1 MIIRDYVDSW
11 YKRHI
16 SDTEEF
22 AQYVR
27 WTIYNALRRLN
38 HSLKTI
44 DWEQFFLN
52 FVAPNSLIQMRM
64 FKRARE
70 NAHKTSKASLNLNLS
85 SATTF
90 RIQLQTLMN
99 AVESYQASSELNLI
113 EQFFDIEVD
122 AEKDIC
128 RDTISTSSSDHE
140 LDFLREMSDLLCFY
154 LLPTNTFNC
163 PSVRCFIRVIQRAH
177 FFELFYFP
185 LSVLFRLN
193 KEILANI
200 LIKISIEKMSDPD
213 YINQSILYLV
223 SSSIR
228 N

>member
-1 MIIRDYVDSW
+1 M
-11 YKRHI
+11 
-16 SDTEEF
+16 SDTDEF

-27 WTIYNALRRLN
+27 LTIYSALRRLN

-52 FVAPNSLIQMRM
+52 CVAPNSLIQMRM

-90 RIQLQTLMN
+90 RIQLQTLMS
-99 AVESYQASSELNLI
+99 AVESYQASTELNLI
-113 EQFFDIEVD
+113 EQFFDIECD

-128 RDTISTSSSDHE
+128 RDTVVTSSNDNE

-154 LLPTNTFNC
+154 LLPANTFNC
-163 PSVRCFIRVIQRAH
+163 PSVRCFIRVTQR
-177 FFELFYFP
+177 LFDLGLRYT
-185 LSVLFRLN
+185 LN
-193 KEILANI
+193 KFYSTWKKGNI
-200 LIKISIEKMSDPD
+200 GEHFD
-213 YINQSILYLV
+213 
-223 SSSIR
+223 
-228 N
+228 